1 MIEYFIFACYSFFVG
16 LLATISTL
24 IKNKNFLKSEN
35 KSNLF
40 EKICF
45 YSSLANLVLGLLII
59 IISTINPNGKSL
71 FSFIDFFLVIII
83 FGGLSLMF
91 WNLYKLGK
99 FQFNLPKILDLIL
112 FTVPL
117 IILFISFDGFLGSL
131 KIVSNKNIS
140 ESINLFLA
148 MYLLFG
154 PYIACIFGVNS
165 IAKSKNRDNM
175 GWTILAAILIH
186 SLIILIIISLL
197 EKLDKPKSK
206 SN

>member
-1 MIEYFIFACYSFFVG
+1 MIEYFTFACYSFFVG

-24 IKNKNFLKSEN
+24 IKNKIFLKSEN

-71 FSFIDFFLVIII
+71 FSFIDFFLIIII

-175 GWTILAAILIH
+175 GWTILAVILIH

-197 EKLDKPKSK
+197 EKLEKPKSN